1 MDEFSV
7 TVSAL
12 QKDSKGKEVLEILD
26 QLQVT
31 VVDHQ
36 VWSAGELYTVC
47 AVLYTTLHYSTL
59 LYIPLIHCS
68 TQPRSTQLKTF
79 KRVVPASASALTL
92 INSTPSQ
99 QHM

>member
-31 VVDHQ
+31 VLDHQ
-36 VWSAGELYTVC
+36 VWFAREPYTVC
-47 AVLYTTLHYSTL
+47 AALYSTLLYSTLLYSTL

-68 TQPRSTQLKTF
+68 TQLRSTQL
-79 KRVVPASASALTL
+79 
-92 INSTPSQ
+92 STRSKE
-99 QHM
+99 

>member
-31 VVDHQ
+31 VEDHQ
-36 VWSAGELYTVC
+36 VWSGRVPYTVC
-47 AVLYTTLHYSTL
+47 AA
-59 LYIPLIHCS
+59 I
-68 TQPRSTQLKTF
+68 
-79 KRVVPASASALTL
+79 
-92 INSTPSQ
+92 
-99 QHM
+99 